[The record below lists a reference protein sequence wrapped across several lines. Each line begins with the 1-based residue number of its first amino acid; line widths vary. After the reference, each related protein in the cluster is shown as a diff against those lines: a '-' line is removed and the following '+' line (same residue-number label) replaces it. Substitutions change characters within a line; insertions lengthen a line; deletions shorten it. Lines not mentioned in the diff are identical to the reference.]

1 MPHAPVWRRARVR
14 RAAGWILAAIVA
26 ACARAATD
34 IVTTL
39 DVGSVS
45 IKAPSTTV
53 TVGSQIP
60 LQALVQDPS
69 GKAIAAT
76 GVFWSVQPRASRRS
90 RVMGS

>member
-1 MPHAPVWRRARVR
+1 
-14 RAAGWILAAIVA
+14 LAAIVA

-34 IVTTL
+34 VVTTL

-53 TVGSQIP
+53 TVGSQIS

-69 GKAIAAT
+69 GNSIAAT
-76 GVFWSVQPRASRRS
+76 GVFWSVQDPSIARRRS
-90 RVMGS
+90 PRV